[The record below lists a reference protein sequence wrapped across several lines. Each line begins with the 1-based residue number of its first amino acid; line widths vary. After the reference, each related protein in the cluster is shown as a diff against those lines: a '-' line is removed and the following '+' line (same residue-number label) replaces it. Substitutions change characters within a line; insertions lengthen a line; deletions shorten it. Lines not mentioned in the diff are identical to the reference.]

1 MNEMLDPPL
10 DMPTPPPPPARQPWW
25 SSRTTWLAIGGGLAL
40 SLGVWLV
47 VAKLPGLLT
56 TTPGDETPASS
67 TPAPAPGE
75 TRKIH
80 ATLFYVADN
89 GSELVPVDTEVP
101 YGETPAEQA
110 RRIVEAQVQA
120 PAEGTLSAIP
130 ASTKVRAVYLSARGE
145 AYVDLSPEISRGHTG
160 GSLDEA
166 LAVFALVNALTVNL
180 PDITAV
186 QILIDGKEV
195 DTLAGHI
202 DLRQPLKRALDWVR
216 R

>member
-1 MNEMLDPPL
+1 MSGIFHSPGGAPVS
-10 DMPTPPPPPARQPWW
+10 PRRPAGPAWW
-25 SSRTTWLAIGGGLAL
+25 SRRATWFAIGGGIAL

-47 VAKLPGLLT
+47 VATLPRLLT
-56 TTPGDETPASS
+56 TPEGGVPADPGPVAT
-67 TPAPAPGE
+67 GE
-75 TRKIH
+75 PRKIH
-80 ATLFYVADN
+80 ATLFYVADTGN
-89 GSELVPVDTEVP
+89 ELIPVNAEVP
-101 YGETPAEQA
+101 YGDSPAVQA

-120 PAEGTLSAIP
+120 PAKGTLTAIP
-130 ASTKVRAVYLSARGE
+130 AGTKVRSVYLTARGE
-145 AYVDLSPEISRGHTG
+145 AYLDLSADVARGHTG

-202 DLRQPLKRALDWVR
+202 DLRHPLRRALEWVR

>member
-1 MNEMLDPPL
+1 MTDRLDPIL
-10 DMPTPPPPPARQPWW
+10 DVPPPPAAPPRPPWW
-25 SSRTTWLAIGGGLAL
+25 SSRTTWLAIAGGVAL

-56 TTPGDETPASS
+56 TAPESETPPAAA
-67 TPAPAPGE
+67 APAPGE

-89 GSELVPVDTEVP
+89 GSELVPVNAEVP

-130 ASTKVRAVYLSARGE
+130 AGTKVRAVYLTARGE
-145 AYVDLSPEISRGHTG
+145 AYLDLSSEVSRGHTG

-186 QILIDGKEV
+186 QILIDGQEV
-195 DTLAGHI
+195 DTLAGHL
-202 DLRQPLKRALDWVR
+202 DLRHPLRRALDWVR